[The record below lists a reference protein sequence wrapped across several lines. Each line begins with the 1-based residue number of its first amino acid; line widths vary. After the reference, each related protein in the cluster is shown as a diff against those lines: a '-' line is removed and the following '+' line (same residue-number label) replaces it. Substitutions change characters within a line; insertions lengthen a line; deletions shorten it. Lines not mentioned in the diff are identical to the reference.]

1 MAKTD
6 PDIVRLAGQHVFELF
21 SGASADVPLIYH
33 GFKRSRALVD
43 DTRDIA
49 KGNKLNGE
57 QGQVLLLSAWFHDA
71 GEAATKDGSPE
82 QNREKSIEIARAFLE
97 SQGQPE
103 TVADAVAACLGAV
116 HGGDNA
122 HNALAT
128 DVLHDALLAPL
139 AGKNY
144 LEEAELL
151 RLEEQRRTGNVY
163 SDLEWTQ
170 KQIDYLHKHTYRTR
184 WAQLEYEGGRA
195 RNLGRLYKVLRKQ
208 EGEASEQQAEE
219 SKVSK
224 TLGRTAESL
233 FADLTRNQLKV
244 LSIAD
249 RRTSTM
255 IHVNA
260 IMISLLVALVL
271 RKIEEHRNLIVPT
284 IVLLCV
290 NLAVVFVSIYSM
302 RAGRELRR
310 FRDRDEVPVHEANLL
325 VTTNDAGVSLPEYL
339 TRMNALVSD
348 PPALQKTLFEYLYF
362 GRNLLIH
369 RNKML
374 HITYDIFIYGLAA
387 SLVLFTVLTF
397 VPMK

>member
-6 PDIVRLAGQHVFELF
+6 SDIVRLAGQHVFQLF
-21 SGASADVPLIYH
+21 SGAGADVPLIYH
-33 GFKRSRALVD
+33 GFKRTRALVD

-49 KGNKLNGE
+49 KGSKLNGE
-57 QGQVLLLSAWFHDA
+57 EGQMLLLSAWFHDA
-71 GEAATKDGSPE
+71 GKAATKNGSWE
-82 QNREKSIEIARAFLE
+82 QHREKSIELARAFLE
-97 SQGQPE
+97 SQGQAE
-103 TVADAVAACLGAV
+103 SVADAVAACLGAV
-116 HGGDNA
+116 DDGENA

-144 LEEAELL
+144 LEDVELL
-151 RLEEQRRTGNVY
+151 RLEEERRTGKVY
-163 SDLEWTQ
+163 TDVEWTQ

-195 RNLGRLYKVLRKQ
+195 RNLGRLYKILRRQ
-208 EGEASEQQAEE
+208 QGQASEQQAEE
-219 SKVSK
+219 ARVSK
-224 TLGRTAESL
+224 TLGRTAENL

-260 IMISLLVALVL
+260 IMISLVVALIL
-271 RKIEEHRNLIVPT
+271 RKIDEHRNLIVPT
-284 IVLLCV
+284 IALLCV

-310 FRDRDEVPVHEANLL
+310 FRDRDEVPVHQANLL
-325 VTTNDAGVSLPEYL
+325 ITSNDAGVSMPEYL
-339 TRMNALVSD
+339 ERMNGLVAD
-348 PPALQKTLFEYLYF
+348 PPALQKKLFEYLYF
-362 GRNLLIH
+362 GRNLIIH
-369 RNKML
+369 RQKML
-374 HITYDIFIYGLAA
+374 QVSYDIFIYGLAA
-387 SLVLFTVLTF
+387 SLLLFTVSVFL
-397 VPMK
+397 PA